1 MLERVKKPFPLA
13 NISNWLEK
21 LLDALNYLHTFAPPI
36 VHREIKPQNLK
47 LSSKGE
53 IKLLFF
59 NVNKTYK
66 NNNSTD
72 AKLNYLPLEQI
83 WDGLDTASQN
93 VISNSYDEDAQKN
106 LEKPIDAS
114 SDIYA
119 LGATLY
125 HLLTAQIP
133 VDALERSIEI
143 LEGKSDPLP
152 SPHEINPS
160 VPKEISEVLMKA
172 LEIRRENRF
181 HSALIMRQ
189 VWRTAFVRV
198 KERELAE
205 ASRQED
211 VLEIPLPVQN
221 SLEEERRQIEQEQL
235 KIEAEHMRLEEE
247 RRMVEQEK
255 LKIEAEQKRQAEL
268 LEQQK
273 REAEEQQL
281 KAAQIAEAE
290 KFAVEEESEILEI
303 QETLPP
309 IVEAEEDFPEFINE
323 VTPVIETV
331 APSYS
336 ANENAELFAEP
347 QTENKTFK
355 KMAAFAAVLIILGG
369 AAFGIWFFTASKPA
383 DSNQTTVSSEQTA
396 PSSMNIEAATMSP
409 KTETT
414 PEANLRT
421 SPSKSPQVAQ
431 TSTNLPTVK
440 AKTTPAATPKTEV
453 KKPQVATA
461 KTPEKPKKVVTVDD
475 LINDN

>member
-1 MLERVKKPFPLA
+1 MLTVNQVLHQGRYRIVSPLGQNGIGADYEAFDNILNTNITLKEISFGQQKVMTAAQMDATKQTFANEAKFLMRIEHPTLLKVHGYFSEIDGNYLITEFIDGKSLSEMLERVKKPFPLA
-13 NISNWLEK
+13 NVSNWLEK

-189 VWRTAFVRV
+189 VWRTAFC
-198 KERELAE
+198 A
-205 ASRQED
+205 RQ
-211 VLEIPLPVQN
+211 
-221 SLEEERRQIEQEQL
+221 
-235 KIEAEHMRLEEE
+235 
-247 RRMVEQEK
+247 
-255 LKIEAEQKRQAEL
+255 
-268 LEQQK
+268 
-273 REAEEQQL
+273 
-281 KAAQIAEAE
+281 
-290 KFAVEEESEILEI
+290 
-303 QETLPP
+303 
-309 IVEAEEDFPEFINE
+309 
-323 VTPVIETV
+323 
-331 APSYS
+331 
-336 ANENAELFAEP
+336 
-347 QTENKTFK
+347 
-355 KMAAFAAVLIILGG
+355 
-369 AAFGIWFFTASKPA
+369 
-383 DSNQTTVSSEQTA
+383 
-396 PSSMNIEAATMSP
+396 
-409 KTETT
+409 
-414 PEANLRT
+414 RT
-421 SPSKSPQVAQ
+421 RIGRSKSARRCAGNSFARAKFFGRRTP
-431 TSTNLPTVK
+431 TN
-440 AKTTPAATPKTEV
+440 
-453 KKPQVATA
+453 
-461 KTPEKPKKVVTVDD
+461 
-475 LINDN
+475 